1 MILLKSS
8 VTDLSTI
15 FTVPIQHQA
24 CNRQQYKKVIVY
36 RKGTV
41 YEVNLEV
48 FPLDFKL
55 NHCDLMLA
63 TIKSFHKGII
73 HGKEFNMP

>member
-1 MILLKSS
+1 M
-8 VTDLSTI
+8 
-15 FTVPIQHQA
+15 
-24 CNRQQYKKVIVY
+24 
-36 RKGTV
+36 